1 VELAYPYNHLLSGP
15 LGVSKRLIVSEQ
27 LEEHKPKE
35 HEHEPKEHK
44 QLPKR
49 SWLDI
54 IVLILAASMSNT
66 VTYKILT
73 KVIYRA
79 DFGSITNLLPPP

>member
-27 LEEHKPKE
+27 LEEHK
-35 HEHEPKEHK
+35 PKEHK